1 MASIKHLKWLIIPV
15 FAILLMSHNVSAL
28 ELTQN
33 VDSVY
38 SWKNPKIWCMV
49 FHGSLYSNG
58 SDTCIVGTNT
68 GTAWQGRG
76 VSYIKTANIN
86 LVAGDFYQVYLDVAV
101 SSGAQKQIPVM
112 WNLGTTANYD
122 IVSFRMVSQS
132 NNLGT
137 TADNEIYVTTYEII
151 LKGLYNNPSFPIELG
166 YPGGD
171 INMIYLGGDFYT
183 DSMDVRISRVNQY
196 HPRSQQTNQDVV
208 NSIENLSNSIEQQNE
223 QENSAVDNISNQSA
237 DDYEMESANMSSLF
251 SQFGGFISAVNGASI
266 GDCTIPADFNHINL
280 GILDMCKNPVPDY
293 VQVAVSIVS
302 CMLIA
307 PYLMNIIKR
316 ILSIADK
323 IREV

>member
-1 MASIKHLKWLIIPV
+1 MANLKRIRWLIIPI
-15 FAILLMSHNVSAL
+15 FAFLLMSHNASAL
-28 ELTQN
+28 QLTQN

-38 SWKNPKIWCMV
+38 SWKNPQIWCMV
-49 FHGSLYSNG
+49 FGGSLYSNG
-58 SDTCIVGTNT
+58 SDTCIVGPNT

-86 LVAGDFYQVYLDVAV
+86 LVANDYYQVYLDV
-101 SSGAQKQIPVM
+101 STSNGAEKQIPVM

-122 IVSFRMVSQS
+122 IVSFRMVSES
-132 NNLGT
+132 NNIGSS
-137 TADNEIYVTTYEII
+137 ADNEIYVASYEII

-166 YPGGD
+166 YGGGN
-171 INMIYLGGDFYT
+171 INMLYLGGDFNT
-183 DSMDVRISRVNQY
+183 NNMDVRISRINQY
-196 HPRSQQTNQDVV
+196 HPRSQQSNQDVV
-208 NSIENLSNSIEQQNE
+208 NSIESLSDSIEQQNE

-266 GDCTIPADFNHINL
+266 GDCNIPADFNHINL
-280 GILDMCKNPVPDY
+280 GILDLCRNPVPDY

-316 ILSIADK
+316 ILSIADR